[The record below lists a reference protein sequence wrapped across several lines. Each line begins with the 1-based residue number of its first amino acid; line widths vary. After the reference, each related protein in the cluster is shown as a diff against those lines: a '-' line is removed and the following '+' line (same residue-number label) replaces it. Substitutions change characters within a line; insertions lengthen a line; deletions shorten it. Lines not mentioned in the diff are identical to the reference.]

1 MTTTTQAATTG
12 APEAIAVPAWAWLVL
27 ALALATVY
35 ALTLENGATLRAGA
49 TVLHELF
56 HDGRHMLGVPCH

>member
-1 MTTTTQAATTG
+1 MEASTTTLSTDTA
-12 APEAIAVPAWAWLVL
+12 ERIALPAWAWLVV

-35 ALTLENGATLRAGA
+35 ALTMENGATLQAGA

>member
-1 MTTTTQAATTG
+1 METTTSAPATG
-12 APEAIAVPAWAWLVL
+12 SGERIALPAWAWLVM
-27 ALALATVY
+27 AMALATVY
-35 ALTLENGATLRAGA
+35 ALTMENGATLQAGA

>member
-1 MTTTTQAATTG
+1 METTTLESS
-12 APEAIAVPAWAWLVL
+12 APERIVLPAWTWLVL
-27 ALALATVY
+27 AFALATVY
-35 ALTLENGATLRAGA
+35 TLSMENGATLKAGA

>member
-1 MTTTTQAATTG
+1 METTTTL
-12 APEAIAVPAWAWLVL
+12 PEAISVPAWAWLML

-35 ALTLENGATLRAGA
+35 ALTMENGATLRAGA

>member
-1 MTTTTQAATTG
+1 MRTTSQAATIDT
-12 APEAIAVPAWAWLVL
+12 PEAIAVPTWAWLLL

-35 ALTLENGATLRAGA
+35 ALTMENGATLRAGA

-56 HDGRHMLGVPCH
+56 HDGRHFLGVPCH

>member
-1 MTTTTQAATTG
+1 METTTAV
-12 APEAIAVPAWAWLVL
+12 PDVIAIPAWAWLVL

-56 HDGRHMLGVPCH
+56 HDGRHFLGVPCH

>member
-1 MTTTTQAATTG
+1 METTATV
-12 APEAIAVPAWAWLVL
+12 ERIAVPVWAWLVAAV
-27 ALALATVY
+27 ALMSVY
-35 ALTLENGATLRAGA
+35 ALTMENGATLQAGA

>member
-1 MTTTTQAATTG
+1 MTTTSEAATTTG
-12 APEAIAVPAWAWLVL
+12 PDAIAVPAWAWLVL

-35 ALTLENGATLRAGA
+35 ALTMENGATLQAGA

>member
-1 MTTTTQAATTG
+1 METSTTTLGTG
-12 APEAIAVPAWAWLVL
+12 SAERIALPAWAWLVM
-27 ALALATVY
+27 AMALATVY
-35 ALTLENGATLRAGA
+35 ALTMENGATLQAGA

>member
-1 MTTTTQAATTG
+1 METTTSTLATSS
-12 APEAIAVPAWAWLVL
+12 AERIALPAWAWLVM
-27 ALALATVY
+27 AMALATVY
-35 ALTLENGATLRAGA
+35 ALTMENGAPLQAGA

>member
-1 MTTTTQAATTG
+1 METTV
-12 APEAIAVPAWAWLVL
+12 ERIAIPAWAWLVL

-35 ALTLENGATLRAGA
+35 ALTMENGATLRAGA

-56 HDGRHMLGVPCH
+56 HDGRHFLGVPCH